1 MNFFGESSDDKIPHS
16 QFSPLAERM
25 RPQTL
30 AEFFGQKHLV
40 GEGKLLKQLIDADK
54 LASLIFW
61 GPPGCGKTTLAQI
74 IVQKTKSH
82 FEKFSAVTSGIAD
95 VRRVVNEAKIRL
107 QTTGQRTILFIDEL
121 HRFNKAQQDAF
132 LPHVEGGSIILIG
145 ATTENPSFEVIPPLL
160 SRSRVLVLKE
170 LTKDDLSG
178 IIDRGLGDRGKG
190 LGNEELNLTDEARN
204 FLIEIG
210 NGDAR
215 VVLNALEIAAQ
226 IYPSGSG
233 LQPSSAGYVLANS
246 LPPKAGSSKQ
256 SITLDKIINLEVIK
270 QALQKENLRYDK
282 AGEEHYNTISALH
295 KSLRSSDVD
304 ASIYYIVR
312 MIEAGED
319 PLFIARRLVRFA
331 SEDIGNADP
340 QALQLAVACF
350 NACHQLGYPE
360 CDVILVQTAAYL
372 ALAPK
377 SGASYQALNKARE
390 DVQKTLNQP
399 VPLRI
404 RNPVTELMKEVGYGK
419 GYKYSHEINL
429 DNLPDSLKGHR
440 YYFPNEVKP

>member
-1 MNFFGESSDDKIPHS
+1 MNFFGESLDDKIPHS
-16 QFSPLAERM
+16 QFVPLAERM

-74 IVQKTKSH
+74 IAQKTKSH

-95 VRRVVNEAKIRL
+95 VRRVVKEAKIRL
-107 QTTGQRTILFIDEL
+107 QTSGQRTILFIDEL

-178 IIDRGLGDRGKG
+178 IIDRALGDSPTSLKLRGVEEKG

-226 IYPSGSG
+226 
-233 LQPSSAGYVLANS
+233 
-246 LPPKAGSSKQ
+246 
-256 SITLDKIINLEVIK
+256 ITLDKIINLEVIK

-304 ASIYYIVR
+304 ASIYYTVR

-340 QALQLAVACF
+340 QALQLAIACF

-372 ALAPK
+372 ALASK

-404 RNPVTELMKEVGYGK
+404 RNPETKLMEEVGYGK

>member
-1 MNFFGESSDDKIPHS
+1 MDLFGDSDFVKKNDLPGA
-16 QFSPLAERM
+16 FSPLAERM

-40 GEGKLLKQLIDADK
+40 GEGKLLKQLIDIDQ
-54 LASLIFW
+54 LTSLIFW

-74 IVQKTKSH
+74 IAQKTKSH

-95 VRRVVNEAKIRL
+95 VRRVVKEAKIRL
-107 QTTGQRTILFIDEL
+107 QTSGQRTILFIDEL

-170 LTKDDLSG
+170 LTKDDLSA
-178 IIDRGLGDRGKG
+178 IIDRALGDREKG
-190 LGNEELNLTDEARN
+190 LGKEELKLIDEARN

-226 IYPSGSG
+226 I
-233 LQPSSAGYVLANS
+233 A
-246 LPPKAGSSKQ
+246 
-256 SITLDKIINLEVIK
+256 LDKIINLEVIK

-304 ASIYYIVR
+304 ASIYYTVR

-331 SEDIGNADP
+331 SEDIGNVDP

-404 RNPVTELMKEVGYGK
+404 RNPVTKLMEEVGYGK
-419 GYKYSHEINL
+419 GYKYSHEVNK

-440 YYFPNEVKP
+440 YYFLEEEK